1 MVRIANSVLLMLALI
16 GAGFAWN
23 ASPAYIAASRE
34 NSRLTATVGQ
44 FAVDDQNRF
53 HVVSVPT
60 GNRLE
65 WKWFVYI
72 PANCGYALKSAS
84 RVGGDSYVRK
94 MTDEEYGVIRV
105 RMRNVEG
112 TWYLWY
118 SGLGGSA
125 RRSISAT
132 LMEDVDQ
139 FRIQA
144 EPSQVT
150 SFWVDSMS
158 GAYMRTDGTYD
169 AEKKAFTLRG
179 KVYDENGQLG
189 LSRMQNPAEPSH
201 SSGLPCRIRPRRR
214 SRSHSCSKRWG
225 C

>member
-23 ASPAYIAASRE
+23 ASPAYVAASRE

-72 PANCGYALKSAS
+72 PANCGCALKSAS

-150 SFWVDSMS
+150 SF
-158 GAYMRTDGTYD
+158 AATDAIELLSIQSPTDKGFYYRLAWGGPD
-169 AEKKAFTLRG
+169 AVTQVLA
-179 KVYDENGQLG
+179 DE
-189 LSRMQNPAEPSH
+189 
-201 SSGLPCRIRPRRR
+201 
-214 SRSHSCSKRWG
+214 
-225 C
+225 